1 MVREQPKLGTFLLP
15 ILPGRQYPC
24 RCTPMNG
31 FLVLSSSELY
41 CVDEE
46 FSTIGQLKLGDSI
59 EERILTLDRIRRGL
73 KDERIFNFIKELK
86 NKGIYQFFVEDKS
99 LASEF
104 TRIYDVKVL
113 PYEDVSV
120 WRRMRQAFSG
130 FHLTKLNRQELHDIA
145 VDLSRHAIRAVS
157 QQGDQLVIQAMSSLD
172 DVEKIQNLMTS
183 RLREWYGLHFPE
195 ASHKIEDAQFLARI
209 VSEGGHRETISKDS
223 VLKNILVDSQINPDL
238 LTKSMGADLPDQD
251 MRMIQRLARQYLE
264 LQRFREEL
272 EKYLDELM
280 LEISP
285 NLRGLIGPMI
295 GARLI
300 ALAGGLDKLARLP
313 ASTIQVLGA
322 EQALFRA
329 LKTGAKPPKHG
340 VIFQYTSIHSAPWW
354 QRGKI
359 ARTLAGKI
367 AIAARIDLFSGEYIA
382 DQLKQNVQ
390 SRIGEIKRK
399 YPTAPKIVSKTKK
412 QKPRK
417 RRQKPHAQQKSRRRD
432 R

>member
-1 MVREQPKLGTFLLP
+1 
-15 ILPGRQYPC
+15 
-24 RCTPMNG
+24 MNG
-31 FLVLSSSELY
+31 FLVLSCSELY
-41 CVDEE
+41 CLDED
-46 FSTIGQLKLGDSI
+46 FSILGQLKLGDSI
-59 EERILTLDRIRRGL
+59 EEVSLILNRMRRGL
-73 KDERIFNFIKELK
+73 KDQGIFDFVQEL
-86 NKGIYQFFVEDKS
+86 NKKGVNQFFVEDIS
-99 LASEF
+99 LANEF
-104 TRIYDVKVL
+104 ASIYDVKVL

-120 WRRMRQAFSG
+120 WRRMRQEFRG
-130 FHLTKLNRQELHDIA
+130 FHLTKQDRQELHDVA
-145 VDLSRHAIRAVS
+145 VELSRRAIREVS
-157 QQGDQLVIQAMSSLD
+157 QKGDQLVIQAMSSLD
-172 DVEKIQNLMTS
+172 DAEKIQNLMTS

-195 ASHKIEDAQFLARI
+195 ASHKIEDAQSLARI
-209 VSEGGHRETISKDS
+209 VSEGGHRDTISKVSDLQS
-223 VLKNILVDSQINPDL
+223 ILIESHINPDL
-238 LTKSMGADLPDQD
+238 LSQSMGADLPDQD
-251 MRMIQRLARQYLE
+251 MMMIQGLARQYLE
-264 LQRFREEL
+264 LQRFREGL

-280 LEISP
+280 QEIAP

-300 ALAGGLDKLARLP
+300 ALAGGLDRLARLP

-329 LKTGAKPPKHG
+329 LKTGANPPKHG

-359 ARTLAGKI
+359 ARILSGKI

-399 YPTAPKIVSKTKK
+399 YPTAPKTVSKPSSKTTRR
-412 QKPRK
+412 KPGKK
-417 RRQKPHAQQKSRRRD
+417 RRKPHASQKTRNRRRD